1 MSRENRIAEIIV
13 RIGVGIIAFGFLF
26 GIVIGASHFE
36 FDLLM
41 ALKWWVVSFVT
52 GILFIGF
59 AEVIELL
66 HKIHEKVGLALGKEN
81 ESNIPVFN
89 DTNPKYRQTEWSLS
103 MEEENSIRNMFN
115 GKILAI
121 TETPFQDIVYVELEN
136 NAYKIL
142 EVGYFTPK
150 EVPFNLLTDELN
162 EWLKE
167 KHKK

>member
-26 GIVIGASHFE
+26 GIVIGAYHYE
-36 FDLLM
+36 FDWLM
-41 ALKWWVVSFVT
+41 ALSCWVVSFVT
-52 GILFIGF
+52 GILVIGF

-66 HKIHEKVGLALGKEN
+66 HKIHEKVDLALGNEKE
-81 ESNIPVFN
+81 SRVPVSI

-115 GKILAI
+115 GKVKEI
-121 TETPFQDIVYVELEN
+121 TKTPFQDIVYVELEN

>member
-13 RIGVGIIAFGFLF
+13 RIGVGIIAFGILF
-26 GIVIGASHFE
+26 GIVIGASHYE
-36 FDLLM
+36 FDWLM
-41 ALKWWVVSFVT
+41 ALYWWVVSFVV

-66 HKIHEKVGLALGKEN
+66 HKIHEKVDLAIGNEN
-81 ESNIPVFN
+81 DSNVPVFN
-89 DTNPKYRQTEWSLS
+89 DTNPKYRQTKWSLS
-103 MEEENSIRNMFN
+103 MEEEDSIRNMFS
-115 GKILAI
+115 GKVKEI
-121 TETPFQDIVYVELEN
+121 TVTPFQDIVYVELEN